1 MMHVRSEGKRC
12 PSPLSPSAAP
22 ADWRIA
28 VQRVTAG
35 EEGSYLILYGFG
47 RVDRI
52 GMVKEGL
59 PARLLTTLATDMH
72 VPRERLYAWL
82 GIARA
87 TANRKVKD
95 DRVLSQDE
103 SERAL
108 GIARLVGQ
116 VGKIVAESGE
126 PAGFDAAR
134 WTAEWLEEPNAAL
147 GGKAPGE
154 FLDTADGRAL
164 VSGLVAQMQSGAYA

>member
-1 MMHVRSEGKRC
+1 
-12 PSPLSPSAAP
+12 
-22 ADWRIA
+22 
-28 VQRVTAG
+28 
-35 EEGSYLILYGFG
+35 
-47 RVDRI
+47 
-52 GMVKEGL
+52 MVKEGL

-95 DRVLSQDE
+95 DRMLSQDE

-126 PAGFDAAR
+126 PDGFDAAR
-134 WTAEWLEEPNAAL
+134 WTAAWLEEPNAAL

-154 FLDTADGRAL
+154 FMDTADGRAL
-164 VSGLVAQMQSGAYA
+164 VAGLVAQMQSGAYA

>member
-1 MMHVRSEGKRC
+1 MTHDFATAPHAPTSRGRPALKRMIAGKGR
-12 PSPLSPSAAP
+12 
-22 ADWRIA
+22 
-28 VQRVTAG
+28 
-35 EEGSYLILYGFG
+35 YLTLYGFG

-52 GMVKEGL
+52 GLVKEGL
-59 PARLLTTLATDMH
+59 PARLLLTLANDMH
-72 VPRERLYAWL
+72 VPREQLYRWL
-82 GIARA
+82 GISRA
-87 TANRKVKD
+87 TANRKVKGD
-95 DRVLSQDE
+95 QVLSQDE

-116 VGKIVAESGE
+116 VEKIVGDSGE

-147 GGKAPGE
+147 GGRSPGG
-154 FLDTADGRAL
+154 FMDTADGRAL